1 MALQGK
7 DKQVM
12 FPAPR
17 EVDMDLY
24 SATKKEPSKV
34 TKGFPAP
41 FEVDRELYKTFIF
54 GQSNRTVFP
63 ASREVDRELYRK
75 VF

>member
-1 MALQGK
+1 ML
-7 DKQVM
+7 VE
-12 FPAPR
+12 FPATC
-17 EVDMDLY
+17 EVDW
-24 SATKKEPSKV
+24 
-34 TKGFPAP
+34 
-41 FEVDRELYKTFIF
+41 ELYKTFIF